1 MPVHQ
6 GHGTDE
12 QFEGATVI
20 EPKRGYYNDP
30 IATLD
35 FSSLYPSIIMAH
47 NLCYTTLLTVAKKK
61 ELNIQEDQIT
71 TTPSNSLFIK
81 STIRKGILP
90 EILENLLSARKKAKA
105 ELKQETDPLKQ
116 KVLDG
121 RQYALKVSANSVY
134 GFTGAQ
140 MGKLP
145 CLEISAVSYYYICL
159 TKSKIYIVKY
169 IIKNKK
175 IFILNIIS
183 ERYRLWTH
191 YDRTYKTRSGKSLSN
206 RKWIQ
211 KRCDGHIWRYR
222 FRNGKVWRESYRR
235 CNGTW

>member
-47 NLCYTTLLTVAKKK
+47 NLCYTTLLTIAKKK

-71 TTPSNSLFIK
+71 TTPSKSLFIK
-81 STIRKGILP
+81 NSIRKGILP
-90 EILENLLSARKKAKA
+90 EILENLLAARKKAKA

-145 CLEISAVSYYYICL
+145 CLEISAVSSRYSQNIL
-159 TKSKIYIVKY
+159 NEKSIAKY
-169 IIKNKK
+169 IIKNIKY
-175 IFILNIIS
+175 S
-183 ERYRLWTH
+183 
-191 YDRTYKTRSGKSLSN
+191 
-206 RKWIQ
+206 
-211 KRCDGHIWRYR
+211 
-222 FRNGKVWRESYRR
+222 
-235 CNGTW
+235 

>member
-1 MPVHQ
+1 MIPVHQ
-6 GHGTDE
+6 GHATDE

-47 NLCYTTLLTVAKKK
+47 NLCYTTLLTVAKKR

-71 TTPSNSLFIK
+71 VTPSNSLFIK
-81 STIRKGILP
+81 STVRKGILP
-90 EILENLLSARKKAKA
+90 EILENLLTARKKAKV

-140 MGKLP
+140 VGKLP
-145 CLEISAVSYYYICL
+145 CLEISAVSCQCL
-159 TKSKIYIVKY
+159 G
-169 IIKNKK
+169 
-175 IFILNIIS
+175 NI
-183 ERYRLWTH
+183 
-191 YDRTYKTRSGKSLSN
+191 
-206 RKWIQ
+206 
-211 KRCDGHIWRYR
+211 
-222 FRNGKVWRESYRR
+222 
-235 CNGTW
+235 

>member
-1 MPVHQ
+1 MPVHRGQ
-6 GHGTDE
+6 ASDE

-47 NLCYTTLLTVAKKK
+47 NLCYTTLLKRDKQIK
-61 ELNIQEDQIT
+61 LNIDSDDIT
-71 TTPSNSLFIK
+71 VTPSDSKFVKATL
-81 STIRKGILP
+81 RKGILP
-90 EILENLLSARKKAKA
+90 EILENLLSARKAAKT
-105 ELKQETDPLKQ
+105 ELKKETDPLKQ

-145 CLEISAVSYYYICL
+145 CLDISAV
-159 TKSKIYIVKY
+159 
-169 IIKNKK
+169 
-175 IFILNIIS
+175 
-183 ERYRLWTH
+183 
-191 YDRTYKTRSGKSLSN
+191 
-206 RKWIQ
+206 
-211 KRCDGHIWRYR
+211 R
-222 FRNGKVWRESYRR
+222 F
-235 CNGTW
+235 

>member
-6 GHGTDE
+6 GHGSDE

-47 NLCYTTLLTVAKKK
+47 NLCYTTLLTIAKKK
-61 ELNIQEDQIT
+61 ELNIQEDKIT
-71 TTPSNSLFIK
+71 TTPSNSSFIK
-81 STIRKGILP
+81 STVRKGILP
-90 EILENLLSARKKAKA
+90 EILEHLLAARKKAKA

-145 CLEISAVSYYYICL
+145 CLEISAVS
-159 TKSKIYIVKY
+159 
-169 IIKNKK
+169 
-175 IFILNIIS
+175 
-183 ERYRLWTH
+183 
-191 YDRTYKTRSGKSLSN
+191 
-206 RKWIQ
+206 
-211 KRCDGHIWRYR
+211 
-222 FRNGKVWRESYRR
+222 
-235 CNGTW
+235 

>member
-6 GHGTDE
+6 GHGSDE

-47 NLCYTTLLTVAKKK
+47 NLCYTTLLTIAKKK

-71 TTPSNSLFIK
+71 TTPSNSSFIK
-81 STIRKGILP
+81 SSVRKGILP
-90 EILENLLSARKKAKA
+90 EILEHLLAARKKAKT

-145 CLEISAVSYYYICL
+145 CLEISAVS
-159 TKSKIYIVKY
+159 
-169 IIKNKK
+169 
-175 IFILNIIS
+175 
-183 ERYRLWTH
+183 
-191 YDRTYKTRSGKSLSN
+191 
-206 RKWIQ
+206 
-211 KRCDGHIWRYR
+211 
-222 FRNGKVWRESYRR
+222 
-235 CNGTW
+235 

>member
-1 MPVHQ
+1 MPTHQ

-47 NLCYTTLLTVAKKK
+47 NLCYTTLLIVTKKK
-61 ELNIQEDQIT
+61 ELDIQENQIT
-71 TTPSNSLFIK
+71 TTPSNSLFVK
-81 STIRKGILP
+81 STVRKGILP
-90 EILENLLSARKKAKA
+90 EILENLLAARKRAKV

-145 CLEISAVSYYYICL
+145 CLEISAVSYSSKHIQQKEYCEICRR
-159 TKSKIYIVKY
+159 KY
-169 IIKNKK
+169 R
-175 IFILNIIS
+175 IFIIIA
-183 ERYRLWTH
+183 ERYRLWTY
-191 YDRTYKTRSGKSLSN
+191 YDRTNEARGRGSLSN
-206 RKWIQ
+206 RKWI
-211 KRCDGHIWRYR
+211 
-222 FRNGKVWRESYRR
+222 
-235 CNGTW
+235 

>member
-1 MPVHQ
+1 MPVHRGQ
-6 GHGTDE
+6 ASDE

-47 NLCYTTLLTVAKKK
+47 NLCYTTLLKYDKQTKN
-61 ELNIQEDQIT
+61 NIQSDNIT
-71 TTPSNSLFIK
+71 ITPNDSKFVKVN
-81 STIRKGILP
+81 IRKGILP
-90 EILENLLSARKKAKA
+90 EILENLLSARKAAKA
-105 ELKQETDPLKQ
+105 ELKKETDPLKQ

-145 CLEISAVSYYYICL
+145 CLEISAVG
-159 TKSKIYIVKY
+159 
-169 IIKNKK
+169 
-175 IFILNIIS
+175 F
-183 ERYRLWTH
+183 
-191 YDRTYKTRSGKSLSN
+191 
-206 RKWIQ
+206 
-211 KRCDGHIWRYR
+211 
-222 FRNGKVWRESYRR
+222 
-235 CNGTW
+235 

>member
-12 QFEGATVI
+12 QYEGGTVI

-47 NLCYTTLLTVAKKK
+47 NLCYTTLISVAKKK
-61 ELNIQEDQIT
+61 ELNIPDDNVN
-71 TTPSNSLFIK
+71 TTPSNSSFVK
-81 STIRKGILP
+81 NCVRKGILP
-90 EILENLLSARKKAKA
+90 EILENLLAARKKAKA

-145 CLEISAVSYYYICL
+145 CLEISAVSY
-159 TKSKIYIVKY
+159 
-169 IIKNKK
+169 
-175 IFILNIIS
+175 
-183 ERYRLWTH
+183 
-191 YDRTYKTRSGKSLSN
+191 
-206 RKWIQ
+206 
-211 KRCDGHIWRYR
+211 
-222 FRNGKVWRESYRR
+222 
-235 CNGTW
+235 

>member
-1 MPVHQ
+1 MPTHQ

-47 NLCYTTLLTVAKKK
+47 NLCYTTLLTIPKKK
-61 ELNIQEDQIT
+61 ELDIQEDQIT
-71 TTPSNSLFIK
+71 TTPSKSLFVK
-81 STIRKGILP
+81 STVRKGILP
-90 EILENLLSARKKAKA
+90 EILENLLAARKKAKA

-145 CLEISAVSYYYICL
+145 CLEISAVSYRYSL
-159 TKSKIYIVKY
+159 
-169 IIKNKK
+169 
-175 IFILNIIS
+175 ILISNIIN
-183 ERYRLWTH
+183 
-191 YDRTYKTRSGKSLSN
+191 KRSITKYVENIEYL
-206 RKWIQ
+206 
-211 KRCDGHIWRYR
+211 
-222 FRNGKVWRESYRR
+222 
-235 CNGTW
+235 

>member
-1 MPVHQ
+1 MPTHQ

-47 NLCYTTLLTVAKKK
+47 NLCYTSLLTVAKKK
-61 ELNIQEDQIT
+61 ELNVQEGQIT
-71 TTPSNSLFIK
+71 TTPSNSLFVK
-81 STIRKGILP
+81 STVRKGILP
-90 EILENLLSARKKAKA
+90 EILENLLAARKKAKA

-145 CLEISAVSYYYICL
+145 CLEISAVSYLYSSKHISQRDHCEICHR
-159 TKSKIYIVKY
+159 KY
-169 IIKNKK
+169 R
-175 IFILNIIS
+175 IFIIIIIA

-191 YDRTYKTRSGKSLSN
+191 YDRTNKARSGGSLSN
-206 RKWIQ
+206 RKWI
-211 KRCDGHIWRYR
+211 
-222 FRNGKVWRESYRR
+222 
-235 CNGTW
+235 

>member
-6 GHGTDE
+6 GHGSDE

-47 NLCYTTLLTVAKKK
+47 NLCYTTLLTIPKKK

-71 TTPSNSLFIK
+71 TTPSNKLFIK
-81 STIRKGILP
+81 STVRKGILP
-90 EILENLLSARKKAKA
+90 EILEHLLAARKKAKT

-145 CLEISAVSYYYICL
+145 CLEISAVS
-159 TKSKIYIVKY
+159 
-169 IIKNKK
+169 
-175 IFILNIIS
+175 
-183 ERYRLWTH
+183 
-191 YDRTYKTRSGKSLSN
+191 
-206 RKWIQ
+206 
-211 KRCDGHIWRYR
+211 
-222 FRNGKVWRESYRR
+222 
-235 CNGTW
+235 

>member
-6 GHGTDE
+6 GHSTDE

-47 NLCYTTLLTVAKKK
+47 NLCYTTLLTITKKK

-81 STIRKGILP
+81 GAVRKGILP
-90 EILENLLSARKKAKA
+90 EILENLLTARKRAKA

-145 CLEISAVSYYYICL
+145 CLEISAVSYQYSRNIF
-159 TKSKIYIVKY
+159 
-169 IIKNKK
+169 NKR
-175 IFILNIIS
+175 ITL
-183 ERYRLWTH
+183 RYVL
-191 YDRTYKTRSGKSLSN
+191 
-206 RKWIQ
+206 
-211 KRCDGHIWRYR
+211 
-222 FRNGKVWRESYRR
+222 
-235 CNGTW
+235 

>member
-6 GHGTDE
+6 GRATDE

-20 EPKRGYYNDP
+20 EPKRGYYSDP

-47 NLCYTTLLTVAKKK
+47 NLCYTTLLTVSKKR
-61 ELNIQEDQIT
+61 ELNIEEDQIT
-71 TTPSNSLFIK
+71 ATPSNSLFIK
-81 STIRKGILP
+81 STVRKGILP
-90 EILENLLSARKKAKA
+90 EILENLLAARKKAKT

-145 CLEISAVSYYYICL
+145 CLEISAVSCQYLQIIHL
-159 TKSKIYIVKY
+159 TKGEHCNIYYRKC
-169 IIKNKK
+169 K
-175 IFILNIIS
+175 IFITNVIA
-183 ERYRLWTH
+183 ERYRLWTN
-191 YDRTYKTRSGKSLSN
+191 YDRTNEARSGGALSN
-206 RKWIQ
+206 RKWIRE
-211 KRCDGHIWRYR
+211 RCNSHIWRH
-222 FRNGKVWRESYRR
+222 
-235 CNGTW
+235 